1 MYQSKLVIFVIY
13 LYPRYIRR
21 KIALQGVKISN
32 LFHTDPRCGKSGGH
46 LNVIKMCHGIDIL
59 EEILKPYRQLFI
71 NMHYLT
77 QSIKGWLLI
86 GSSIRQSGFQFS
98 WHKDDYRCLKA
109 ICQFVI
115 FVHKAASLIIITAL
129 SLVYFT

>member
-1 MYQSKLVIFVIY
+1 MMYQSKLVIFVIY

-59 EEILKPYRQLFI
+59 EETKNIVYSNHI
-71 NMHYLT
+71 GNY
-77 QSIKGWLLI
+77 LLI
-86 GSSIRQSGFQFS
+86 
-98 WHKDDYRCLKA
+98 C
-109 ICQFVI
+109 
-115 FVHKAASLIIITAL
+115 IT
-129 SLVYFT
+129 